1 MTYFIQFIIA
11 LVLVAISYMLQPRPK
26 TPTPDAAAD
35 LESPKAEA
43 GVPLP
48 VIFGT
53 ITMKSPN
60 CLWYGDK
67 RTKTYKVSA

>member
-1 MTYFIQFIIA
+1 MTIFVQFIIA
-11 LVLVAISYMLQPRPK
+11 FVLALISYMLAPK
-26 TPTPDAAAD
+26 PKMPKPDPAAD

-43 GVPLP
+43 GIPVP

-60 CLWYGDK
+60 CLWYGEK
-67 RTKTYKVSA
+67 RIHTYKVDA